1 VTTRPAD
8 LVGSGTRLS
17 AGVTA
22 GDLLHLGAAVEQV
35 QAAGVDLIH
44 VDVMDGVFCP
54 TVTVGASV
62 VAALS
67 GVATTDVHLM
77 VADPLAAVREYV
89 AAGAALIT
97 FHVEATRHPHR
108 VLQELAGT
116 GVVRGVALN
125 PGTPL
130 AAVEPLLD
138 DVELVLLLA
147 VNPGWPGQRFVPG
160 TLARIERMLEL
171 TRDRDIAVGVDG
183 GITADTIRAVAK
195 LRPHLIVA
203 GSAVFAAGGVAGNVE
218 RLLAEI
224 EQGRGDADA

>member
-1 VTTRPAD
+1 VTTAAAD

-35 QAAGVDLIH
+35 RAAGVELIH

-54 TVTVGASV
+54 TVTVGVPV

-77 VADPLAAVREYV
+77 VADPIASVGAYID
-89 AAGAALIT
+89 AGAALLT

-116 GVVRGVALN
+116 GVLRGVALN

-130 AAVEPLLD
+130 EAVEPLLA

-171 TRDRDIAVGVDG
+171 TRDRGIAVGVDG
-183 GITADTIRAVAK
+183 GITASTIRAVAER
-195 LRPHLIVA
+195 RPHLIVA
-203 GSAVFAAGGVAGNVE
+203 GSAVFAAGTVAVNVE

-224 EQGRGDADA
+224 DHGRGDADA